1 MLTNKNWTEHAQN
14 THLIALYIYDKKKNL
29 FIFIY
34 FWIRDIIDLSKSIYN
49 VDFA

>member
-29 FIFIY
+29 FFFLEYEISSIFK
-34 FWIRDIIDLSKSIYN
+34 KSIYN

>member
-1 MLTNKNWTEHAQN
+1 MTNKNWTEHAQN

-29 FIFIY
+29 FF
-34 FWIRDIIDLSKSIYN
+34 FSWIRDIIDLSKSIYN